1 MQTLPQEKE
10 NEEEESLSAV
20 EKGHVQ
26 HSDSFIAPHHVKHS
40 SIIDDDDP
48 MLSIDALKAREYD
61 EKLLELRK
69 TFAMFDKDSDGTIGR
84 SELEACLI
92 ASGLHP
98 TAAEMDQLYKMM
110 DTDGNGVISFEEF
123 IRVMVDEFEME
134 EMEEELK
141 EIRELF
147 AMVDKD
153 GSGRLTSDELKRAIT
168 AMGLRVEM
176 DVCQHLYSKMAR
188 QNPSAGVSFDEF
200 ATFLLQYNT

>member
-1 MQTLPQEKE
+1 MQTRPQDKE
-10 NEEEESLSAV
+10 EQEESFSAV
-20 EKGHVQ
+20 ENGHVQ
-26 HSDSFIAPHHVKHS
+26 HNGGIIPPHHVKNS

-69 TFAMFDKDSDGTIGR
+69 TFALFDKDSDGTIGR
-84 SELEACLI
+84 SELESCLN

-147 AMVDKD
+147 VMVDKD
-153 GSGRLTSDELKRAIT
+153 GSGRLTPDELKRAIA
-168 AMGLRVEM
+168 AMGLRVQM
-176 DVCQHLYSKMAR
+176 DVCQRLYSKMAR
-188 QNPSAGVSFDEF
+188 QNPDAGVSFDEF
-200 ATFLLQYNT
+200 ATFLLQYNA